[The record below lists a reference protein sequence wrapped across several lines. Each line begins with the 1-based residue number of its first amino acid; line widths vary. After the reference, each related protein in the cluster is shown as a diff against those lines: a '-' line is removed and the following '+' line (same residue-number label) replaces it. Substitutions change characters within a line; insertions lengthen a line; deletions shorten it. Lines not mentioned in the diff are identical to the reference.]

1 MEFDMKTPM
10 LSRRY
15 VPTSLKISSDMIK
28 VGKVQ
33 HPRPFEERMKDY
45 RGTYKCSTCN
55 KSHFS
60 VVSYWELTEDQDP
73 DMIEKIIGQEFS
85 DQKISSRYEYYNRS
99 MKTKILNRID
109 QLLTTEQK
117 TVTPKTNQSPLNK

>member
-1 MEFDMKTPM
+1 MKTPM

-45 RGTYKCSTCN
+45 RGTYKCSKCN

-60 VVSYWELTEDQDP
+60 VVSYWELTEDKDP
-73 DMIEKIIGQEFS
+73 NMIEKIIGQEFS

-99 MKTKILNRID
+99 MKIKILNRID
-109 QLLTTEQK
+109 QLLITEKK
-117 TVTPKTNQSPLNK
+117 TVTPKTNQSRWNNYG

>member
-1 MEFDMKTPM
+1 
-10 LSRRY
+10 
-15 VPTSLKISSDMIK
+15 MIK

-73 DMIEKIIGQEFS
+73 NMIEKIIGQEFS

-109 QLLTTEQK
+109 QLLTTEKK
-117 TVTPKTNQSPLNK
+117 TVTPKTNQSRWSKANRINFSKWHSAVILKTNPNKSR